1 MPITARR
8 YYARAKTLPL
18 VSAFAG
24 LLLGYS
30 LIYLFIG
37 DFMEI
42 KPGIP
47 GEKEILAYV
56 FIPLL
61 FAAFAYVLA
70 GQALLYYPQLI
81 ASTRKKHIDL
91 TIQHSATYLYAMSK
105 GGLNLYE
112 SLTSLG
118 KNASIYGE
126 AAVELGRIERDM
138 KLFGKSSLEA
148 MQSLI
153 ETTPSSKMQEFLRGL
168 VSVTNSKGD
177 IAEYFRRKSQQYHAE
192 AQNEQ
197 KLFLE
202 TLGVISEGYVV
213 ALVAG
218 PMFLIV
224 VGIVMGMIG
233 SGFTSM
239 LYAVV
244 YGFIPV
250 ASVAFLVFISTL
262 SKTASGKA
270 DLFIHKKEPSPFK
283 DIPVI
288 AGDAKKADTLRQEI
302 QKKRSLIWLKDPVKL
317 FYLHPEKALYMG
329 LFIGALY
336 FIYHLWQ
343 AGFELLEV
351 DRDLLFATLIAM
363 LPFAVFYE
371 AGSYR
376 INHIENQMPGFL
388 RKLANAS
395 DAGLTLV
402 KAIEMTL
409 FSESGALAA
418 EVKKVLRE
426 AKWGSPISASLI
438 RMSRRVRTIAMT
450 RIVSLIVKASEA
462 SGNIAEVMNIAADE
476 AESEKKLKQARLAV
490 TSVYLIIIY
499 MAFFCFLFIAVILSR
514 SFLPALSQGSIPGM
528 GSGMGSGMGAGEIK
542 QLMFHAALLN
552 GFFSGLVAGEIT
564 EGSIASG
571 VKHSI
576 IMLLAAYITFIF
588 AVGLV

>member
-1 MPITARR
+1 MPLTARR
-8 YYARAKTLPL
+8 YYARAKTLSL

-24 LLLGYS
+24 LLLGFAI
-30 LIYLFIG
+30 IYLFIG

-42 KPGIP
+42 KPGIL
-47 GEKEILAYV
+47 GEKEIIAYV
-56 FIPLL
+56 FIPIL
-61 FAAFAYVLA
+61 FAALAYVLA
-70 GQALLYYPQLI
+70 RQALLYYPQLI

-91 TIQHSATYLYAMSK
+91 TIQHAATYLYAMSR

-118 KNASIYGE
+118 KNAVIYGE
-126 AAVELGRIERDM
+126 AAVDIGRIERDM

-148 MQSLI
+148 MHSLI

-168 VSVTNSKGD
+168 VSVANSKGD
-177 IAEYFRRKSQQYHAE
+177 IAEYFRRKSLQYHAE
-192 AQNEQ
+192 AENEQ

-202 TLGVISEGYVV
+202 MLGVISEGYVV

-233 SGFTSM
+233 GGFTSM

-244 YGFIPV
+244 YGVIPV
-250 ASVAFLVFISTL
+250 ASVAFLVFISML
-262 SKTASGKA
+262 SRSASGKA
-270 DLFIHKKEPSPFK
+270 LPFVYKREPGSFK

-288 AGDAKKADTLRQEI
+288 AADAEKADMLRQEI
-302 QKKRSLIWLKDPVKL
+302 QKKRRLIGLKDPVKL
-317 FYLHPEKALYMG
+317 FYLHPEKALYIG

-336 FIYHLWQ
+336 FMYHLWQ
-343 AGFELLEV
+343 AGFELQAV
-351 DRDLLFATLIAM
+351 DRDLLFGTLIAA

-376 INHIENQMPGFL
+376 IKHIENQMPIFL

-409 FSESGALAA
+409 FSEAGALAT

-426 AKWGSPISASLI
+426 VKWGSPVSASLM

-462 SGNIAEVMNIAADE
+462 TGNIAEVMNIAAEE
-476 AESEKKLKQARLAV
+476 AESERKLKQARVAV

-514 SFLPALSQGSIPGM
+514 SFLPVLSIHGSIL
-528 GSGMGSGMGAGEIK
+528 GMGSGMGAGEIK

-552 GFFSGLVAGEIT
+552 GFFSGLIAGEIT
-564 EGSIASG
+564 GGSIASG

-576 IMLLAAYITFIF
+576 IMLLAAYMTFSF